1 MRLKDRTAIVTG
13 AGGGMGLGISKC
25 LTREGAAIVAT
36 DIDGDRAQATA
47 DQLESEGAVAV
58 AITAD
63 ITDESACQDLVAQAI
78 ERFGTIDILVNN
90 AGHFGTIVGAPFT
103 NFTGEEWDSNY
114 DIHVKGPFFLCK
126 AIAPHMIEHRYGK
139 IINISSAA
147 AKRDPTFL
155 PTYAAAKNAML
166 SLTRLTA
173 KDLGPPQHHRKRR
186 MPRVRVDQLLA
197 HAGAEDRR
205 GRSHLCRQKRPR
217 GVRAVHRQL
226 DADAAGTVA

>member
-13 AGGGMGLGISKC
+13 AGGGMGLGIAKC

-47 DQLESEGAVAV
+47 DQLESEGATAV

-78 ERFGTIDILVNN
+78 ERFGAIDILVNN

-114 DIHVKGPFFLCK
+114 DIHVKGSLLPLQGDRP
-126 AIAPHMIEHRYGK
+126 AHDRAPLRQDHQHLFPPRP
-139 IINISSAA
+139 NATRPSCRPTRPPRTRCSA
-147 AKRDPTFL
+147 
-155 PTYAAAKNAML
+155 
-166 SLTRLTA
+166 
-173 KDLGPPQHHRKRR
+173 
-186 MPRVRVDQLLA
+186 
-197 HAGAEDRR
+197 
-205 GRSHLCRQKRPR
+205 
-217 GVRAVHRQL
+217 
-226 DADAAGTVA
+226 